1 MVNNKKPLYALIFF
15 RFVIAT
21 IILIVNTALFGL
33 ACTPVYFIVSILYF
47 LTIIYL
53 LLLLAGIYHRGLL
66 YAQIILDLII
76 ENLLVHY
83 TGGLD
88 SVISLL
94 LPLSSIAA
102 GIIIS
107 PSSAMMTALIGSTLY
122 AGVVS
127 LEYFGVFP
135 MPQGMSP
142 MSPRESSYVFSLL
155 YFRVAV
161 FCIIGFLSAYIA
173 DQVRKKDQVVYSLQ
187 ERLRREDRLS
197 AIGKLAA
204 NTAHE
209 IRNPLASISG
219 CVEALKENLVLDAQN
234 EKLFNL
240 IIKETMRL
248 NDIMNG
254 LLEYV
259 KPRKLQLEK
268 VSPDELIDEV
278 IFLLKSSKDF
288 KPGVTIKKES
298 SLGEVKISCD
308 AQQIKQVMF
317 NLLVNAVE
325 AVGKT
330 GVITVRLMAGAAD
343 NEIEFDVIDNGEGM
357 PPERMETLFEP
368 FSSGKDN
375 GIGLGLAIVSAIIKE
390 HGGTIKVESK
400 AGKGTVF
407 RVYLLRTIAQK

>member
-1 MVNNKKPLYALIFF
+1 
-15 RFVIAT
+15 
-21 IILIVNTALFGL
+21 
-33 ACTPVYFIVSILYF
+33 
-47 LTIIYL
+47 
-53 LLLLAGIYHRGLL
+53 
-66 YAQIILDLII
+66 
-76 ENLLVHY
+76 
-83 TGGLD
+83 
-88 SVISLL
+88 
-94 LPLSSIAA
+94 
-102 GIIIS
+102 
-107 PSSAMMTALIGSTLY
+107 
-122 AGVVS
+122 
-127 LEYFGVFP
+127 
-135 MPQGMSP
+135 
-142 MSPRESSYVFSLL
+142 
-155 YFRVAV
+155 VAV